1 MRRCRSS
8 SIRAIAGF
16 HSVVTGVLI
25 ARCALAGVPATGTAQ
40 ASCLPPSEST
50 PGVLADLRRIAMA
63 TTGVDKA
70 LKDSLGI
77 SANGPSDVSLVT
89 DAGTC
94 GKAVAAINARL
105 GTPNQ
110 PRVMFLF
117 KIGSSY
123 GIDLVEEDE
132 EFRLITFWTRRW
144 EHLGAAAI

>member
-1 MRRCRSS
+1 
-8 SIRAIAGF
+8 
-16 HSVVTGVLI
+16 
-25 ARCALAGVPATGTAQ
+25 
-40 ASCLPPSEST
+40 
-50 PGVLADLRRIAMA
+50 MA
-63 TTGVDKA
+63 TTGEDKV

-77 SANGPSDVSLVT
+77 SAKKAAEVYLISD
-89 DAGTC
+89 AQTC
-94 GKAVAAINARL
+94 GKAAAAINAKL

-132 EFRLITFWTRRW
+132 EFRLISFWNRRW